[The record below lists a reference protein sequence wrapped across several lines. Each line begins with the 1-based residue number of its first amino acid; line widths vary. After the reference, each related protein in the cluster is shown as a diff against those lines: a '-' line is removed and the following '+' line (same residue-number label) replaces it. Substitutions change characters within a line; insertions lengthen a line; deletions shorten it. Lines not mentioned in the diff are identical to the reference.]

1 MSIVVILY
9 KFKLLGYKKF
19 ILSMFI
25 CYAFW
30 LYIKKVFMDTDWDF
44 ITLFVTFCTGY
55 KSPVSLLTNKLKKSP
70 LGFIYSSIILIK
82 EEFLLT
88 YLCDKSIFAFFCFC
102 FIYLLY
108 YESIIS
114 YYSFYYIRL
123 VWIFNCIK

>member
-9 KFKLLGYKKF
+9 KFKLIGYKKF

-30 LYIKKVFMDTDWDF
+30 LYINKVFMDTDWDF
-44 ITLFVTFCTGY
+44 ITLLVIFWSGY
-55 KSPVSLLTNKLKKSP
+55 KSPVSLLTNILKKSP
-70 LGFIYSSIILIK
+70 LGFIVSSIIFIK
-82 EEFLLT
+82 EEFLLA

-108 YESIIS
+108 NESIIS
-114 YYSFYYIRL
+114 YYSFYCIRF
-123 VWIFNCIK
+123 VWIFNWIK